1 MYRFLFRPRWIA
13 FHLLVV
19 GGIVLMV
26 NLGFWQ
32 LDRLEQRRDFNERVV
47 ARTDLPVERIG
58 ELLGEA
64 NDAGD
69 PDPDDPA
76 VRDLAWRRVVA
87 TGTYRPDEQFLV
99 VNRSQNGRA
108 GVNVATPMTLPDGRA
123 LIVNRGFVPLD
134 INPPAPPGG
143 EVNVQGIVRPSQERR
158 TGQLSDPA
166 DGTLTEVQRIDI
178 ERLEDQIAGSVLP
191 VYVDLLESRPA
202 EQPGLPEP
210 VVQPDLSDG
219 PHLSYAVQW
228 FIFAASVVVGWVLA
242 VRYSVTKRRRDA
254 AAPADPPP
262 PGDDEP
268 ATELARTPDA

>member
-47 ARTDLPVERIG
+47 ARSDLPVERIA
-58 ELLGEA
+58 ELV
-64 NDAGD
+64 GD
-69 PDPDDPA
+69 TSDPGDPDDPEI
-76 VRDLAWRRVVA
+76 RDLEWRRVVA

-108 GVNVATPMTLPDGRA
+108 GVNVATPMALHDGRT
-123 LIVNRGFVPLD
+123 LIVNRGFVPLS
-134 INPPAPPGG
+134 IEPPTAPVG
-143 EVNVQGIVRPSQERR
+143 EVNIQGIVRPTQERR

-166 DGTLTEVQRIDI
+166 EGRLDEVQRIDI
-178 ERLEDQIAGSVLP
+178 ERLEDQIAGPVLP
-191 VYVDLLESRPA
+191 IYVDLLESRPA

-210 VVQPDLSDG
+210 VVQPDLSEG

-242 VRYSVTKRRRDA
+242 VRYSVTKRRQDA
-254 AAPADPPP
+254 ATPANPLP
-262 PGDDEP
+262 PGGDEP
-268 ATELARTPDA
+268 ARELARTPDA